1 MSPLHTSTHKLAG
14 SLTHGVVANN
24 AWNTD
29 IDGALGLFIDDKDV
43 AAFQEALATA
53 HDTYAA

>member
-1 MSPLHTSTHKLAG
+1 MKYQTQKVAPLYFY
-14 SLTHGVVANN
+14 
-24 AWNTD
+24 
-29 IDGALGLFIDDKDV
+29 GALGLFIDDKDV